1 MARRDTSLTFRFLL
15 AWLLS
20 ATALIA
26 FVSVLFFLRDHA
38 LRRSALQRDTAT
50 LAAVLAPRVV
60 FDWQSHMATYAHK
73 TLRSVQSQDNSLT
86 LSLYGPRSEMLFS
99 THPVFR
105 RSKEIPAEVGQVLAA
120 GRPAWTWAGA
130 DERVHAFYPLFRQG
144 KVQGVLQI
152 TRKAE
157 NLAWASAFRA
167 LQLALFCL
175 SVAGLAS
182 ALIFVLLKRLY
193 FRPLKELNAMLASW
207 QEEGRDKH
215 PPFPESDFH
224 GELALLY
231 RQTAQ
236 LSRALQEA
244 QEQTASPKPI
254 APIEDPS
261 LEEMRA
267 LAKQI
272 FEDRM
277 ARPQGLPG
285 YETRGLLPAARRW
298 GNLWHAVVAGPKR
311 VVFSF
316 TSGKEEDLKG
326 MLKALQWEESLKRL
340 VQEGKGLE
348 RLCDE
353 LFLEYG
359 SGIHQWLL
367 GQWNP
372 ASQQLELMGNAW
384 ACRWDHDQESF
395 SFFKNAK
402 PLAGR
407 VQGFLAQWDFRAGD
421 KLIFLNDAAPEPGTK
436 AGWDAFIALLSKNIQ
451 SSAQNLAD
459 MLGQEMQERRFFG
472 KASGCAL
479 FIHEAQA
486 SYTPSTKPLSYQN
499 SLS

>member
-1 MARRDTSLTFRFLL
+1 MARRDTSLTIRFLL
-15 AWLLS
+15 AWFFS

-38 LRRSALQRDTAT
+38 SRRRELQRDTAT
-50 LAAVLAPRVV
+50 LAAVLAPRVA
-60 FDWQSHMATYAHK
+60 FDWQSHMAAYAHK
-73 TLRSVQSQDNSLT
+73 TLRSVQSRDKTLV
-86 LSLYGPRSEMLFS
+86 LSLYGPRAEMLFS

-105 RSKEIPAEVGQVLAA
+105 RSKEIPAEVGQVLAT
-120 GRPAWTWAGA
+120 GRPAWTWADA
-130 DERVHAFYPLFRQG
+130 DERFHAFHPLFHQG
-144 KVQGVLQI
+144 AVQGVLHI
-152 TRKAE
+152 TRKTE

-167 LQLALFCL
+167 LLLALFCL
-175 SVAGLAS
+175 LVAGLAS
-182 ALIFVLLKRLY
+182 ALIFVFLKRLY
-193 FRPLKELNAMLASW
+193 FRPLRELNAMLASW
-207 QEEGRDKH
+207 REEGRDKH
-215 PPFPESDFH
+215 PPFPESNFH

-236 LSRALQEA
+236 LGRALQEA
-244 QEQTASPKPI
+244 REQAAARKP
-254 APIEDPS
+254 AVPIEDPS
-261 LEEMRA
+261 LEEMRV
-267 LAKQI
+267 LARQI
-272 FEDRM
+272 FEERM
-277 ARPQGLPG
+277 TRPQGLAG

-298 GNLWHAVVAGPKR
+298 GNLWHAVAAGPKR

-316 TSGKEEDLKG
+316 TSGKEEGLKG
-326 MLKALQWEESLKRL
+326 TLKALQWEESLKRL

-359 SGIHQWLL
+359 AGMHQWLL

-395 SFFKNAK
+395 AFFKNAK

-407 VQGFLAQWDFRAGD
+407 VQGYWAQWDFRAGD
-421 KLIFLNDAAPEPGTK
+421 KLIFLNDAGLEPGTK

-472 KASGCAL
+472 KDSGCAL

-486 SYTPSTKPLSYQN
+486 SQAPSAKPLSYQN
-499 SLS
+499 ILT